1 MNEQQR
7 DWLKENK
14 PKSITL
20 TLKDYEWFK
29 GYLGLTERSQF
40 PNTDLMYATIKGLV
54 EAGKLQTYYTT
65 SLQINTDG
73 VICYHTMLPKII
85 RENLQFKRVFTDK
98 AKLVPEDRK
107 QLQVMR
113 AQFKSEFGERFP
125 DLTVKLPDNLVQQV
139 STDDMVLKFCDQMQ
153 KDSVQS
159 LEYETES
166 VLVTTVVELTDKG
179 KLSDFFRKKLRKALK
194 RQQ

>member
-1 MNEQQR
+1 
-7 DWLKENK
+7 
-14 PKSITL
+14 
-20 TLKDYEWFK
+20 
-29 GYLGLTERSQF
+29 
-40 PNTDLMYATIKGLV
+40 MYATIKGLV

-85 RENLQFKRVFTDK
+85 RENLRFKRVFTDK
-98 AKLVPEDRK
+98 AELTPEDRK

-125 DLTVKLPDNLVQQV
+125 DITVKLPDNLVQQV